1 MVFNNSRLIYGL
13 IILLIV
19 FFSFLFTLDYFLYI
33 LIFFLIIYDL
43 FYSKLFLNNYFLL
56 IYSLSFIPIY
66 FYLVPLININFFL
79 FIFFLFFILSLFQSK
94 YLKIYFLISIFIFLI
109 VFLNLIQINR
119 NIIYVILFSSFLN
132 DTSAYLF
139 GKFIKGPKILP
150 LISPNKT
157 WSGTF
162 FSFLISILLFK
173 YFFNFNI
180 YDSLILSLLFF
191 LGDIYFSSI
200 KRKLDI
206 KDFSKSLKGHGGI
219 LDRLDSVYL
228 STFYIFLF
236 MI

>member
-19 FFSFLFTLDYFLYI
+19 IFSFIFILDYFLYI

-66 FYLVPLININFFL
+66 FFLVPLININFFL

-94 YLKIYFLISIFIFLI
+94 YLKIYFLISILIFLI

-162 FSFLISILLFK
+162 FSFLISVLLFK

-180 YDSLILSLLFF
+180 YDSLTISLLFF

>member
-19 FFSFLFTLDYFLYI
+19 IFSFIFTLDYFLYI

-66 FYLVPLININFFL
+66 FFLVPLININFFL

-94 YLKIYFLISIFIFLI
+94 YLKIYFLISILIFLI
-109 VFLNLIQINR
+109 VFLNLIEINR

-132 DTSAYLF
+132 DTSAYFF